1 MKSCPQRWIELIFT
15 RIKKLKVNGCPSV
28 GLSLVKI
35 FEISSTLNQ
44 VQSLVNIIE
53 KGKCQFVPNVG
64 FDIQIMGDTSV
75 DAKTVLDSVKS
86 STWKFLKFQM
96 SGGEV
101 DSISTMFV
109 K

>member
-1 MKSCPQRWIELIFT
+1 M
-15 RIKKLKVNGCPSV
+15 
-28 GLSLVKI
+28 SLVKI

-75 DAKTVLDSVKS
+75 DAKTVLDYMKS
-86 STWKFLKFQM
+86 STWKFFKFQM

-101 DSISTMFV
+101 DSIFTTFV

>member
-1 MKSCPQRWIELIFT
+1 MIP
-15 RIKKLKVNGCPSV
+15 IKRLDGLQAVPKLKNCAVKVLHSLN
-28 GLSLVKI
+28 LSQ
-35 FEISSTLNQ
+35 TLDR
-44 VQSLVNIIE
+44 V
-53 KGKCQFVPNVG
+53 
-64 FDIQIMGDTSV
+64 DIHIMGDTSV

-101 DSISTMFV
+101 DIIFTTFV